1 MANASAERCDGKLE
15 CFLSRHLPTDDYQR
29 LLTKQPCVAVVGG
42 NEKPAHRFAIV
53 GHCRLY
59 LTDVPPKS
67 VRMTLQLRDVE
78 SIQIVRR
85 ENRSAPPIFISTISI
100 VRAHIIYACADLLL
114 PSFSF
119 TMHAHKFTYS
129 IFMYIAK

>member
-29 LLTKQPCVAVVGG
+29 LLTKQPCVAVVEG

-78 SIQIVRR
+78 SIQIVSR
-85 ENRSAPPIFISTISI
+85 ENQSAPPIFISTIMHI
-100 VRAHIIYACADLLL
+100 RAHTRGAHL

-119 TMHAHKFTYS
+119 HNAHTHIHIFYIHVYS
-129 IFMYIAK
+129 